1 MARLVRALSRALPP
15 AVLPAAAVA
24 LLAVSAAASPF
35 GINAHIPPP
44 VVVDEVAA
52 AGIGWVRIDFMWS
65 LVEAERD
72 VYRWEVYD
80 ALLDRLEASG
90 LRPYATLQATPA
102 WATAGPEFSGV
113 PRDPGDWQEFVY
125 LAAARYR
132 GRIPAWGI
140 WNEPNLPRFWSGTR
154 RQYIDTILLPGAR
167 AVRAADPG
175 ALVGGPDLAHLSS
188 ADWDSWLRQVIA
200 EAGSVLDVVAHHVYP
215 GGGGASDVFEELHDR
230 PSWQP
235 YRTTVREVLQ
245 ASGWWGRPFWLTETG
260 VESGRV
266 GWTPQADFYEEI
278 VSDWYGPNPRAR
290 WMDRVFFYQIH
301 DPPAPDTSS
310 FGILGAWPDL
320 ERKNAYFAYANA
332 TATTPFVDGEV
343 IALDAPAYVLPG
355 AVAEIRVTVRNTGTE
370 SWRGAAGYRLDVV
383 SDRVAWDVLE
393 HLLPT
398 DFEVPPGA
406 VAQAL
411 IPVQAPWIALPSVA
425 TATVRARM
433 VAGDGRRFGDPI
445 TAVITATQHR
455 PAQVLRQPRGGTVPE
470 GRTAVLSLE
479 VASDTPADYQWRRNS
494 VVLVDGDRV
503 RGSRSP
509 RLELSDLDP
518 SLAGDFDCVV
528 GNAAGPVVSEVARVR
543 LGTPA
548 PRRPSAPVAPAAA
561 RGAPAAR

>member
-1 MARLVRALSRALPP
+1 MLHLRRALPGH
-15 AVLPAAAVA
+15 VVVAALAMA
-24 LLAVSAAASPF
+24 GLLAPAGLGDASPF
-35 GINAHIPPP
+35 GINAHIPPQ

-65 LVEAERD
+65 LVEPERD
-72 VYRWEVYD
+72 RYDWELYD
-80 ALLDRLEASG
+80 ALLDRLEGSG

-132 GRIPAWGI
+132 GRISAWGL
-140 WNEPNLPRFWSGTR
+140 WNEPNLPRFWAGTR

-175 ALVGGPDLAHLSS
+175 ALIGGPDLAHLSS

-200 EAGSVLDVVAHHVYP
+200 EAGHELDLIAHHAYP
-215 GGGGASDVFEELHDR
+215 GDGGASAVFEKLDSR
-230 PSWQP
+230 PPWQP
-235 YRTTVREVLQ
+235 LEPTVREVLQ
-245 ASGWWGRPFWLTETG
+245 SAGWWGRPFWLTETG
-260 VESGRV
+260 VESARV
-266 GWTPQADFYEEI
+266 GWTPQAEFYDD
-278 VSDWYGPNPRAR
+278 VVRDWFGPSPRAR

-301 DPPAPDTSS
+301 DPPAPDTST

-320 ERKNAYFAYANA
+320 QRKSAYFAYANA
-332 TATTPFVDGEV
+332 IATTPFVDGEV
-343 IALDAPAYVLPG
+343 IDLDAPAFVLPG
-355 AVAEIRVTVRNTGTE
+355 AVAEIRVTVRNTGWE
-370 SWRGAAGYRLDVV
+370 SWRGDAGFHLEV
-383 SDRVAWDVLE
+383 SSDLVAWQVLE

-433 VAGDGRRFGDPI
+433 VAGDGRLFGDPI
-445 TAVITATQHR
+445 TAVITATHHR
-455 PAQVLRQPRGGTVPE
+455 PAQILRQPRGGIVPE

-479 VASDTPADYQWRRNS
+479 ATSETPLVYHWRRNS
-494 VVLVDGDRV
+494 IVLVDGDRV
-503 RGSRSP
+503 RGSGTS
-509 RLELSDLDP
+509 RLELVDLDP

-528 GNAAGPVVSEVARVR
+528 GNAAGTVVSDVAWVR

>member
-1 MARLVRALSRALPP
+1 LSRAFAP
-15 AVLPAAAVA
+15 AALLAAAVGLPA
-24 LLAVSAAASPF
+24 PPGAASPF
-35 GINAHIPPP
+35 GVNAHIPPQP
-44 VVVDEVAA
+44 VVDEVAA
-52 AGIGWVRIDFMWS
+52 AGIGWARIDFVWA
-65 LVEAERD
+65 LVEPQRD

-80 ALLDRLEASG
+80 ELLDRLEASG
-90 LRPYATLQATPA
+90 IRPYATLQGTPA
-102 WATAGPEFSGV
+102 WATAGLELSGV

-132 GRIPAWGI
+132 GRIPAWGL
-140 WNEPNLPRFWSGTR
+140 WNEPNLPRFWAGTR
-154 RQYIDTILLPGAR
+154 RQYIDIILLPGAR

-215 GGGGASDVFEELHDR
+215 GSGGASDVFEELHDR

-245 ASGWWGRPFWLTETG
+245 STGWWGRPFWLTETG

-266 GWTPQADFYEEI
+266 GWTPQAEFYEQI
-278 VSDWYGPNPRAR
+278 VRDWYGPSPRAR

-301 DPPAPDTSS
+301 DPPAPDTST
-310 FGILGAWPDL
+310 FGILGSWPDL
-320 ERKNAYFAYANA
+320 QRKNSYFAYANA
-332 TATTPFVDGEV
+332 IATTPFVDGAV
-343 IALDAPAYVLPG
+343 IGLDAPAFVLPG

-370 SWRGAAGYRLDVV
+370 SWRGEAGYRLEVV
-383 SDRVAWDVLE
+383 CDRAAWQVLD

-398 DFEVPPGA
+398 EFEVPPGA
-406 VAQAL
+406 VASAV
-411 IPVQAPWIALPSVA
+411 IPVQAPWLALPSVA
-425 TATVRARM
+425 TVTVRARM
-433 VAGDGRRFGDPI
+433 VADDGRRFGDPI
-445 TAVITATQHR
+445 TAVITATIER
-455 PAQVLRQPRGGTVPE
+455 PPGISRQPKGGIVPQ
-470 GRTAVLSLE
+470 GRAAVLSIE
-479 VASDTPADYQWRRNS
+479 AASATPLVYQWRRNS

-528 GNAAGPVVSEVARVR
+528 GNGAGQVVSDIARVS

-548 PRRPSAPVAPAAA
+548 PRRPSAAVAPAATGA
-561 RGAPAAR
+561 APAAR

>member
-1 MARLVRALSRALPP
+1 MLA
-15 AVLPAAAVA
+15 A
-24 LLAVSAAASPF
+24 LLAAASQGIASPF
-35 GINAHIPPP
+35 GVNAHIPPQL
-44 VVVDEVAA
+44 VVDEVAA

-65 LVEAERD
+65 LVEPERD

-132 GRIPAWGI
+132 GRIPAWGL
-140 WNEPNLPRFWSGTR
+140 WNEPNLRRFWAGTR

-188 ADWDSWLRQVIA
+188 ADWDGWLRQVIA

-215 GGGGASDVFEELHDR
+215 GSGGASDVFEELHDR

-245 ASGWWGRPFWLTETG
+245 ATGWWGRPFWLTETG
-260 VESGRV
+260 VESGRA
-266 GWTPQADFYEEI
+266 GWTPQAEFYEQI
-278 VSDWYGPNPRAR
+278 VRDWLGPSPRAR
-290 WMDRVFFYQIH
+290 WMERVFFYQIH
-301 DPPAPDTSS
+301 DPPAPDTST
-310 FGILGAWPDL
+310 FGILGSWPDL
-320 ERKNAYFAYANA
+320 ERKSAYFAYANA
-332 TATTPFVDGEV
+332 IASTPFVDGEV
-343 IALDAPAYVLPG
+343 LAVDGPRFVAPGTIAEV
-355 AVAEIRVTVRNTGTE
+355 IVTVRNTGTE
-370 SWRGAAGYRLDVV
+370 SWRGDAGYRLEVGTNLA
-383 SDRVAWDVLE
+383 AWQVLSY
-393 HLLPT
+393 LLPT

-406 VAQAL
+406 TAQAV
-411 IPVQAPWIALPSVA
+411 IPIQAPWIVTSG
-425 TATVRARM
+425 TATVTARGRM

-445 TAVITATQHR
+445 TAVITATLHQ
-455 PAQVLRQPRGGTVPE
+455 PARVLRQPRSGTVAG
-470 GRTAVLSLE
+470 GRSAVLTVE
-479 VASDTPADYQWRRNS
+479 VASDSPTGYQWRRNS
-494 VVLVDGDRV
+494 VELADGDRV

-509 RLELSDLDP
+509 RLELEDLDP

-528 GNAAGPVVSEVARVR
+528 SNAAGPVVSGVARIS

-548 PRRPSAPVAPAAA
+548 PLRYSAAVAPASARSAAAA
-561 RGAPAAR
+561 R